1 MSTTHLQRI
10 ILGLKVRQFRQELGW
25 SFEDLSRKTGISV
38 SYLNEIEKGK
48 KYPKNENR
56 EILASALG
64 TSESFLSSPELTRQ
78 FAPLGEL
85 LKSNFL
91 SELPL
96 DLFGIEIQRIIEII
110 ARDPDRVNAF
120 ISALL
125 EIARVH
131 SLREENFYFSALR
144 AYQELRSNY
153 FEEIEEAA
161 ARFAAASGLSGE
173 GAVQYSALESL
184 LQKKFGCEVIP
195 DGLSD
200 YPDLH
205 EIRSVFNPVRKQLLL
220 NGRLNERQQIFHL
233 AKELGFQVLGL
244 KERPLAS
251 SFTRISSFESVLN
264 NYKAAY
270 FAVAL
275 LINKDSFIHDIG
287 AFFSLEKWDSQVLLG
302 LMEKYQAS
310 PEVFFQRF
318 NVVIKH
324 FDLERVFFMR
334 FIHHLDSDKLEVD
347 KELQI
352 NRKQQP
358 HAAGLYEH
366 YCRRWVSPLL
376 LRQLKKYPIGSA
388 SRNVILHGIQ
398 RAVFLSSGEEYLC
411 IALAKPGYPTAGR
424 NVSVSLGVRLDERV
438 KGLIRFWNDP
448 EIQNIIVNF
457 TCERCSVDDCTERA
471 APPTYLINR
480 EKRRKLEEII
490 AQLSG
495 QEKIHR

>member
-10 ILGLKVRQFRQELGW
+10 IFGLKVRQLRQEIGW
-25 SFEDLSRKTGISV
+25 SFEELGRETGISV

-48 KYPKNENR
+48 KYPKAENR
-56 EILASALG
+56 ENLAKALG
-64 TSESFLSSPELTRQ
+64 TTAAFLASPELTRQ

-153 FEEIEEAA
+153 FEEIEEAVT
-161 ARFAAASGLSGE
+161 RFATTNGLPTN
-173 GAVQYSALESL
+173 GAIQYSLLDNLLE
-184 LQKKFGCEVIP
+184 KKFGCEIVN
-195 DGLSD
+195 DGLAAH
-200 YPDLH
+200 PDLH
-205 EIRSVFNPVRKQLLL
+205 EIRCVFNPVKKQLLL
-220 NGRLNERQQIFHL
+220 NKRLNERQRIFHL

-251 SFTRISSFESVLN
+251 SFTRIASFESVLN

-275 LINKDSFIHDIG
+275 LIHKDTFIRDMEN
-287 AFFSLEKWDSQVLLG
+287 FFSLNRWNSQVLLE
-302 LMEKYQAS
+302 LMDKYQAS

-318 NVVIKH
+318 NVIINH
-324 FDLERVFFMR
+324 FDLQGVFFMR
-334 FIHHLDSDKLEVD
+334 FVHHLDSDKLEVD
-347 KELQI
+347 KELHI
-352 NRKQQP
+352 NRKKQP
-358 HAAGLYEH
+358 HAASLYEH
-366 YCRRWVSPLL
+366 YCRRWVSSTLL
-376 LRQLKKYPIGSA
+376 AQLKNDPAGSDA
-388 SRNVILHGIQ
+388 TDTILQGIQ
-398 RAVFLSSGEEYLC
+398 RLVFLNGGEEYLC
-411 IALAKPGYPTAGR
+411 LALAKSGYPVVGR
-424 NVSVSLGVRLDERV
+424 NISVVLGVRLNDHV
-438 KGLIRFWNDP
+438 KNLIRFWNDP
-448 EIQNIIVNF
+448 KIKSVTVNF
-457 TCERCSVDDCTERA
+457 TCERCPIADCNERS
-471 APPTYLINR
+471 APPLYIQQR
-480 EKRRKLEEII
+480 EKRRKMEEIM
-490 AQLSG
+490 AQLTGETASN
-495 QEKIHR
+495 Q

>member
-10 ILGLKVRQFRQELGW
+10 ILGLKIRQFRQELGW

-48 KYPKNENR
+48 KYPKTENR
-56 EILASALG
+56 EILANALG
-64 TSESFLSSPELTRQ
+64 TTEGFLVSPELTRQ

-96 DLFGIEIQRIIEII
+96 DLFGIEIQKIIEII

-153 FEEIEEAA
+153 FEEIEEVA
-161 ARFAAASGLSGE
+161 ARFSEANGLPAD
-173 GAVQYSALESL
+173 GAVQYYMLANLLE
-184 LQKKFGCEVIP
+184 KKYGCEIIP
-195 DGLSD
+195 DGLAD
-200 YPDLH
+200 YPDLQ
-205 EIRSVFNPVRKQLLL
+205 EIRSIFNPVKKQLLL
-220 NGRLNERQQIFHL
+220 NGRLNERQRIFHL
-233 AKELGFQVLGL
+233 AKELGFQALGL

-251 SFTRISSFESVLN
+251 SFMRITSFESVLN

-275 LINKDSFIHDIG
+275 LINKDSFINDIG
-287 AFFSLEKWDSQVLLG
+287 AFFSLERWDSQALLG

-318 NVVIKH
+318 NVIIKH

-334 FIHHLDSDKLEVD
+334 FVHHIDSDKLEVD

-366 YCRRWVSPLL
+366 YCRRWVSPYL
-376 LRQLKKYPIGSA
+376 LRQLKSYPAGPA
-388 SRNVILHGIQ
+388 SRNVILLGVQ
-398 RAVFLSSGEEYLC
+398 RPVFLNSGEEYLC

-424 NVSVSLGVRLDERV
+424 NVSVSLGVRLDDRV
-438 KGLIRFWNDP
+438 KKLIRFWNDP
-448 EIQNIIVNF
+448 EIQSVTVNF
-457 TCERCSVDDCTERA
+457 TCERCAVADCMERA
-471 APPTYLINR
+471 TSPVYLQNR
-480 EKRRKLEEII
+480 EKRRKLGEII
-490 AQLSG
+490 ARLSG
-495 QEKIHR
+495 ESTMT

>member
-1 MSTTHLQRI
+1 MTTTHLQRI

-161 ARFAAASGLSGE
+161 ARFAASIGLPGE
-173 GAVQYSALESL
+173 GAVQYSVLESL
-184 LQKKFGCEVIP
+184 LQKKYGYEVIP

-287 AFFSLEKWDSQVLLG
+287 AFFSLEKWDSHVLLG
-302 LMEKYQAS
+302 LMEK
-310 PEVFFQRF
+310 
-318 NVVIKH
+318 
-324 FDLERVFFMR
+324 
-334 FIHHLDSDKLEVD
+334 
-347 KELQI
+347 
-352 NRKQQP
+352 
-358 HAAGLYEH
+358 
-366 YCRRWVSPLL
+366 
-376 LRQLKKYPIGSA
+376 
-388 SRNVILHGIQ
+388 
-398 RAVFLSSGEEYLC
+398 
-411 IALAKPGYPTAGR
+411 
-424 NVSVSLGVRLDERV
+424 
-438 KGLIRFWNDP
+438 
-448 EIQNIIVNF
+448 
-457 TCERCSVDDCTERA
+457 
-471 APPTYLINR
+471 
-480 EKRRKLEEII
+480 
-490 AQLSG
+490 
-495 QEKIHR
+495 

>member
-1 MSTTHLQRI
+1 MSITHLQRI

-25 SFEDLSRKTGISV
+25 SFEDLSRETGISV

-48 KYPKNENR
+48 KYPKSENR
-56 EILASALG
+56 EILANALG
-64 TSESFLSSPELTRQ
+64 TTESFLSSPELTRQ
-78 FAPLGEL
+78 FAPLGDL

-96 DLFGIEIQRIIEII
+96 DLFGIEIQKIIEII

-153 FEEIEEAA
+153 FEEIEEAVA
-161 ARFAAASGLSGE
+161 QFSKANDLPGD
-173 GAVQYSALESL
+173 GAVRYSVLANLLE
-184 LQKKFGCEVIP
+184 KKYGCRIVP
-195 DGLSD
+195 DGLAL
-200 YPDLH
+200 YPDLQ
-205 EIRSVFNPVRKQLLL
+205 EIRCVFNPVKKQLLL
-220 NGRLNERQQIFHL
+220 NGRLNERQLIFHL

-275 LINKDSFIHDIG
+275 LINKETFINDIG
-287 AFFSLEKWDSQVLLG
+287 AFFALEKWDSQALPG

-318 NVVIKH
+318 NVIIKH
-324 FDLERVFFMR
+324 FGLERVFFMR
-334 FIHHLDSDKLEVD
+334 FIHHLGSDKLEVD

-366 YCRRWVSPLL
+366 YCRRWISPYL
-376 LRQLKKYPIGSA
+376 LRQLKNYPAGPDSQHI
-388 SRNVILHGIQ
+388 VLQGIQ
-398 RAVFLSSGEEYLC
+398 RPVFLNSGEEYLC
-411 IALAKPGYPTAGR
+411 IALAKPGYPTAGK
-424 NVSVSLGVRLDERV
+424 NVSVSLGVRLDNHV
-438 KGLIRFWNDP
+438 KSLIRFWNDP
-448 EIQNIIVNF
+448 QIQQVTVNF
-457 TCERCSVDDCTERA
+457 TCERCPVTDCMERVS
-471 APPTYLINR
+471 PPVYLQNR
-480 EKRRKLEEII
+480 EKRRKIEEII
-490 AQLSG
+490 AKLSG
-495 QEKIHR
+495 EITPKR